1 MDLSFSP
8 EEITFR
14 DEVRGFFRANLPE
27 RIRTKLVEGKHLAKD
42 DIITWQRTLNKKGW
56 AVTNWPAEWGGTG
69 WTPVQQYIFG
79 DELQQTPAPQPL
91 GFGVTMVGP
100 VMIAF
105 GSEAQKKRFLPRIA
119 NLDDWWCQGF
129 SEPGAGSDLA
139 SLRTTA
145 KRDGD
150 HYIVNGQKTWT
161 TLAQHA
167 DWIFCLVRTDAQAKK
182 QEGIS
187 FLLID
192 MKTPGITVRPIIT
205 IEGGHEVNEVF
216 LDDVKVPAENLVGEE
231 NKGWDYAKYLLGR
244 ERTGIARVGLSKERI
259 RRIKELAALERDGDT
274 PLIEDERFREKLAVV
289 EVELKAL
296 EMTQLR
302 VVAAER
308 RRTDNTPDPA
318 SSILKIKG
326 SEIQQATT
334 ELLLE
339 VVGPYAL
346 PYQPEHE
353 DDERWNEPPIGPEWA
368 GPIAPTY
375 FNWRKTSIY
384 GGTNEIQKNIIAK
397 AILGL

>member
-1 MDLSFSP
+1 
-8 EEITFR
+8 
-14 DEVRGFFRANLPE
+14 
-27 RIRTKLVEGKHLAKD
+27 
-42 DIITWQRTLNKKGW
+42 
-56 AVTNWPAEWGGTG
+56 
-69 WTPVQQYIFG
+69 
-79 DELQQTPAPQPL
+79 
-91 GFGVTMVGP
+91 
-100 VMIAF
+100 
-105 GSEAQKKRFLPRIA
+105 
-119 NLDDWWCQGF
+119 
-129 SEPGAGSDLA
+129 
-139 SLRTTA
+139 
-145 KRDGD
+145 
-150 HYIVNGQKTWT
+150 
-161 TLAQHA
+161 
-167 DWIFCLVRTDAQAKK
+167 LVRTDPQAKK

-216 LDDVKVPAENLVGEE
+216 FDDVKVPAENLVGEE

-259 RRIKELAALERDGDT
+259 RRIKELAAMERVGDK
-274 PLIEDERFREKLAVV
+274 PLIEDERFREKLAAV

-308 RRTDNTPDPA
+308 HRTDNKPDPA

-339 VVGPYAL
+339 VVGPYAM
-346 PYQPEHE
+346 PYQPEREE
-353 DDERWNEPPIGPEWA
+353 DKRWNEPPIGPDWA
-368 GPIAPTY
+368 GSVAPTY
-375 FNWRKTSIY
+375 FNWRKTTIY

>member
-1 MDLSFSP
+1 MDLRFTP
-8 EEITFR
+8 EEIAFR

-42 DIITWQRTLNKKGW
+42 DIITWQRILNKKGW
-56 AVTNWPAEWGGTG
+56 AVANWPAEWGGTG
-69 WTPVQQYIFG
+69 WTSVQQYIFQ

-139 SLRTTA
+139 SLRTA
-145 KRDGD
+145 ARRDGD

-192 MKTPGITVRPIIT
+192 MNTAGITVRPIIT

-216 LDDVKVPAENLVGEE
+216 FDDVKVPAENLVGQE

-259 RRIKELAALERDGDT
+259 RRVKELAALERDGDT
-274 PLIEDERFREKLAVV
+274 PLIEDERFREKLAAV

-308 RRTDNTPDPA
+308 HRTDNKPDPA

-353 DDERWNEPPIGPEWA
+353 DDERWNEPPIGSEWA